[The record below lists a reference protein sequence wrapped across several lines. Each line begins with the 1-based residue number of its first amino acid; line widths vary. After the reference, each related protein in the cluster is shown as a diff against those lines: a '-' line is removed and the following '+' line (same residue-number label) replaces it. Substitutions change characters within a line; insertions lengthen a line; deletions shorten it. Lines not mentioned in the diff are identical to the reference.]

1 VFRARRTPKG
11 ITAGNIFAIGWAFST
26 LPDIPGMNKEQLLLD
41 GGWIDACVDL
51 LKAYEL
57 SGVTEINLGLNPQ
70 AIWSC
75 TQSLA
80 DLDLSGTGAALPIVD
95 KLETIYTALKYLLD
109 NPCEFMIEWVRADE
123 NACCHFRD
131 INKTDHQP
139 FCQDRLETNTRKRC

>member
-1 VFRARRTPKG
+1 MFRARRTPKG

-80 DLDLSGTGAALPIVD
+80 DLDLSRTGAALPIFH
-95 KLETIYTALKYLLD
+95 KLEPIYT
-109 NPCEFMIEWVRADE
+109 
-123 NACCHFRD
+123 
-131 INKTDHQP
+131 T
-139 FCQDRLETNTRKRC
+139 